1 MDKNV
6 MFKIT
11 YGLFVLTAKEDD
23 KLNGC
28 IVNTVM
34 QQTSEPNR
42 VSVTVNKQ
50 NYTEGMIRRTG
61 KINASLIDESADFSL
76 FKHFGFQSG
85 RDVDKFADF
94 SDYAL
99 SANGLP
105 YINKGTC
112 GYISMTVEQSIDL
125 GSHTLFIASVDDGE
139 VLSENSPMS
148 YSFYHANV
156 KPKKDAPAKAEG
168 GSKVWVC
175 EICGYT
181 YDEAAE
187 GVPFEELPD
196 DWTCPWCKHG
206 KEYFKLQEAN

>member
-1 MDKNV
+1 MDNTV
-6 MFKIT
+6 MFKLT
-11 YGLFVLTAKEDD
+11 YGLFVLTAKEGD
-23 KLNGC
+23 KMNGC

-50 NYTEGMIRRTG
+50 NYTEGMIKRTG
-61 KINASLIDESADFSL
+61 RINVSFIDESADFSL

-85 RDVDKFADF
+85 KDVDKFADF
-94 SDYAL
+94 KDFAFA
-99 SANGLP
+99 ANGIP
-105 YINKGTC
+105 YITKGTC
-112 GYISMTVEQSIDL
+112 GYLSLSVEQSIDL

-139 VLSENSPMS
+139 NLSDNNAMS

-156 KPKKDAPAKAEG
+156 KPKKEAAPKSD
-168 GSKVWVC
+168 SKVWVC

-181 YDEAAE
+181 YDEAVE

-206 KEYFKLQEAN
+206 KEYFKLQE